1 MTTANNK
8 NGKSVLAQIARRV
21 MLEHGFQ
28 TDFSTAAL
36 DELAKIQNGDT
47 GKDTAFKDLRQL
59 LWASIDNEKKS
70 SLQFLFC
77 RIYKIMVILD
87 ELLKMISSLFLR
99 SE

>member
-59 LWASIDNEKKS
+59 LWASIDNEKNYPS
-70 SLQFLFC
+70 VF
-77 RIYKIMVILD
+77 ILSD
-87 ELLKMISSLFLR
+87 I
-99 SE
+99 